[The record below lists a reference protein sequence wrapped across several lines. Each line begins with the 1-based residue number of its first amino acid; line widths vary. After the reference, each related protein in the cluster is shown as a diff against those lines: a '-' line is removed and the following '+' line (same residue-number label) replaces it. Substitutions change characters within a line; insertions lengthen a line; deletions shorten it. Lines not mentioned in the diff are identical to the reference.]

1 MRKIN
6 KNIKIFSV
14 ALVSALILAT
24 CADSYLGL
32 EKIQTDTEPPGKVTV
47 NEIVPKSGALE
58 INFTLAKGDSDIAQ
72 IIASYMNKHGEKME
86 FAVSRY
92 ASSVLVEGFTGTNE
106 VKVDV
111 VCVDNSGNISEV
123 TVVNESPLKSPIEI
137 ALESLEVSVAFGGVK
152 INWENLTGNLLV
164 IHTLTDDTMQVKGET
179 VFIEDPS
186 KRIYTR
192 DTAVSKTFAYI
203 RQYPDTEQKFGFLFS
218 DKWGNSSDTLS
229 DYFTPFREDVIEHEH
244 INVLDWFDYQY
255 TRGQKRDLDTDGID
269 PVTGIQKD
277 GLFYAGGYGPHT
289 LFDGNTSRGQ
299 FWCLRFSKT
308 PDGGGDPEPWPISY
322 ATYDLEVDT
331 RLSRMKL
338 YWRPNNEYRGGSVKH
353 FRLWGT
359 DDNNADRSSKFPEGW
374 FIVGEYVAKDAVDK
388 NNITP
393 EEWEFA
399 TGMDIDILDDNVNPD
414 ADATKNF
421 RYLRI
426 EMMESYGHN
435 EWVYTWNEMFL
446 WGQIKNKYYEE

>member
-6 KNIKIFSV
+6 KKIKIFSV
-14 ALVSALILAT
+14 AFVSALILTA
-24 CADSYLGL
+24 CVDSYLGL
-32 EKIQTDTEPPGKVTV
+32 EKVQTDTEPPGKVTV
-47 NEIVPKSGALE
+47 NDVVPKSGALE
-58 INFTLAKGDSDIAQ
+58 ISFTLAKGDADIAQ
-72 IIASYMNKHGEKME
+72 IIASYVNKNGEEME

-123 TVVNESPLKSPIEI
+123 TVVKDSPLKSPIEI

-152 INWENLTGNLLV
+152 IDWENPTGNLLV
-164 IHTLTDDTMQVKGET
+164 IHTITDDTMQVKGET
-179 VFIEDPS
+179 VFIEDLS

-192 DTAVSKTFAYI
+192 ETAVSKTFAYI
-203 RQYPDTEQKFGFLFS
+203 RQYPDTEQRFGFSFS
-218 DKWGNSSDTLS
+218 DKWGNRSDTKD
-229 DYFTPFREDVIEHEH
+229 DYFTPFKEDVIEYEH
-244 INVLDWFDYQY
+244 INSLDWFGYQY
-255 TRGQKRDLDTDGID
+255 TRGTSRDYDTDGID
-269 PVTGIQKD
+269 PVTGVPKD

-289 LFDGNTSRGQ
+289 LFDGSVNPAFYAGKFTKNMGQPDAELVNTV
-299 FWCLRFSKT
+299 
-308 PDGGGDPEPWPISY
+308 Y

-338 YWRPNNEYRGGSVKH
+338 YWRSNLIYVKHSVQH

-374 FIVGEYVAKDAVDK
+374 FIVGEYIARDAVDTD
-388 NNITP
+388 NLTD
-393 EEWEFA
+393 EEKSIN
-399 TGMDIDILDDNVNPD
+399 TVGMELDILEDNVSPD
-414 ADATKNF
+414 ADPTKLF

-426 EMMESYGHN
+426 EMMDSYAQGFAQ
-435 EWVYTWNEMFL
+435 YTWNEMFL
-446 WGQIKNKYYEE
+446 WGQIENKYY